1 MTLFNSRTENFIVN
15 MGDKIAHL
23 IFERIKT
30 SEIKEVS
37 ELGEIGWGNKGYGS
51 TGLSADQSFKSKT
64 QEKNE
69 DQKNEI
75 QAMNGEIPINRN
87 KRSQFE

>member
-37 ELGEIGWGNKGYGS
+37 ELGEIGWGNKGYGR
-51 TGLSADQSFKSKT
+51 TGLSADQ
-64 QEKNE
+64 
-69 DQKNEI
+69 
-75 QAMNGEIPINRN
+75 
-87 KRSQFE
+87 